1 MIISLLNDHILFFA
15 RYDDTGR
22 YRFCVY
28 GWRRFGVDAD
38 FGLLQVLCSIL
49 SHPVVGRK
57 YATKVKDQAIEN
69 SKITCSKSNDLR
81 Q

>member
-1 MIISLLNDHILFFA
+1 M
-15 RYDDTGR
+15 
-22 YRFCVY
+22 Y

-38 FGLLQVLCSIL
+38 FELLQVLCSIL

-57 YATKVKDQAIEN
+57 YAAKVKDQAIEN